1 MGLSKRGK
9 KRSGVYRAQLSRK
22 QDLSTL
28 PFSWVLSRHSNPD
41 TMKQKN
47 DDTNQGRQVL
57 FYFLPTVA
65 KGQSAGLRGVNSQT
79 GKRGKRRRTKRRGGW
94 GKLGV
99 KSTVSQ
105 KPAGSDLVG
114 YGDKGFKLIWKAWIV
129 SSSNGVHEET
139 RKKIQ
144 GRNLIQTIKG

>member
-79 GKRGKRRRTKRRGGW
+79 GKRGKRRRTKRRGGGGNW
-94 GKLGV
+94 V
-99 KSTVSQ
+99 
-105 KPAGSDLVG
+105 
-114 YGDKGFKLIWKAWIV
+114 
-129 SSSNGVHEET
+129 
-139 RKKIQ
+139 
-144 GRNLIQTIKG
+144 